1 VASGAVALHVS
12 GSDSTPLCSKLALL
26 SDATVVGVVAVLLTV
41 VELLVGVDWL
51 LLLLDT
57 VLLVEVAGAV
67 AAAGPDTLLLL
78 DVVVTPP
85 LVFNSPPIPL
95 SVDEDFC
102 SQPIA
107 ERLFP
112 AEFPK
117 TAALPVAFD
126 IVLDFVMPRDL
137 GEVVEALL
145 DGAVTVEVGVL
156 EAAPDP
162 AVDPAELRGVSGF
175 VKLVPPA
182 VAGLAL
188 TGLKFLIVA
197 ESTVFC
203 RLKFELVVPLLV
215 RGAAVGGPVEP
226 RRGLL
231 LVAEM
236 LLCTPR

>member
-1 VASGAVALHVS
+1 
-12 GSDSTPLCSKLALL
+12 
-26 SDATVVGVVAVLLTV
+26 VLLFAGTPGDRV
-41 VELLVGVDWL
+41 VFKLVL
-51 LLLLDT
+51 S
-57 VLLVEVAGAV
+57 
-67 AAAGPDTLLLL
+67 
-78 DVVVTPP
+78 
-85 LVFNSPPIPL
+85 SPPIPL
-95 SVDEDFC
+95 SIDEDFC

-107 ERLFP
+107 ERLLP
-112 AEFPK
+112 AELPK

-126 IVLDFVMPRDL
+126 MVLDFVMPRDL
-137 GEVVEALL
+137 GEVVEALVE
-145 DGAVTVEVGVL
+145 AVGVEVGVL
-156 EAAPDP
+156 ETALEAAFEV
-162 AVDPAELRGVSGF
+162 ALRGVSGF
-175 VKLVPPA
+175 VRLVFPA

-236 LLCTPR
+236 LLWTPR